1 MAVPALPA
9 DDSAGNDW
17 TAAKVNAIYDHL
29 QWHRDTAPV
38 FKGLAWDGTQG
49 DGVPGD
55 IATSTATTL
64 GFGTGGSF
72 ENTPIINVGGWT
84 VNAADADPESL
95 VVPESGL
102 YVVSVFCNWS
112 ADSVGTR
119 STQLL
124 LNGSGVAGGRVAGSS
139 SPTGSTM
146 QNLTTVLD
154 LAANDELDVSAN
166 QGSGST
172 LAATVYL
179 TAHWI
184 RST

>member
-1 MAVPALPA
+1 MGLCRMTVPALPA
-9 DDSAGNDW
+9 TQSPGVATSAYAND
-17 TAAKVNAIYDHL
+17 IRSL
-29 QWHRDTAPV
+29 QQWHRDTAPV
-38 FKGLAWDGTQG
+38 FKGVAWTFNSSL
-49 DGVPGD
+49 VL
-55 IATSTATTL
+55 TSTATTL
-64 GFGTGGSF
+64 GFGDGGSF
-72 ENTPIINVGGWT
+72 RNAPDINVGGWT

-95 VVPESGL
+95 VVPDAGL

-172 LAATVYL
+172 LTATVYL

>member
-1 MAVPALPA
+1 VP
-9 DDSAGNDW
+9 
-17 TAAKVNAIYDHL
+17 V
-29 QWHRDTAPV
+29 
-38 FKGLAWDGTQG
+38 
-49 DGVPGD
+49 D

-112 ADSVGTR
+112 ADSSGFR
-119 STQLL
+119 STLIL
-124 LNGSGVAGGRVAGSS
+124 LNGSGVSGGRVLGAP
-139 SPTGSTM
+139 SPSGSTM
-146 QNLTTVLD
+146 QNLTTLLD
-154 LAANDELDVSAN
+154 LAANDELDVEVF
-166 QGSGST
+166 QGSGSS
-172 LAATVYL
+172 LNVTVYL

>member
-9 DDSAGNDW
+9 DDSTGNDW

-38 FKGLAWDGTQG
+38 FKGQAYARLGSNPDPT
-49 DGVPGD
+49 DVLT
-55 IATSTATTL
+55 ATSTMF
-64 GFGTGGSF
+64 GFGNAGSF
-72 ENTPIINVGGWT
+72 ENTPVINIGGWT
-84 VNAADADPESL
+84 VQGSDANPESL
-95 VVPESGL
+95 VVPESGI
-102 YVVSVFCNWS
+102 YVVSVFNDWES
-112 ADSVGTR
+112 NSSGYR
-119 STQLL
+119 STQII
-124 LNGSGVAGGRVAGSS
+124 LNGSSVSGGRVLGAP
-139 SPTGSTM
+139 SPSGSTM

-172 LAATVYL
+172 LTATVYL